1 MAKRPALGRGLS
13 SILGDVDEAYGKEL
27 GFGDTEEVSISDIE
41 PNPYQPRKDFKEE
54 SLKELAASIER
65 YGLIQPV
72 VLVKKNINSYI
83 LVAGERRL
91 RACKMLGMS
100 SVKSVILKENE
111 NKLRELALI
120 ENIQRENL
128 NPIELAISYKSLID
142 EYGLTQE
149 TLADIMHKSRTQI
162 TNTMRLLNLSDR
174 TKDFIISGKL
184 SQGHAKILVGLDKE
198 NEARLVDSI
207 IGQNLTVRESEK
219 LIQNSKN
226 KTDKK
231 TPITKETDFSV
242 ELKKLKQAFEN
253 IGVKCS
259 VKQNKISL
267 TVDNLDKIKYLNKI
281 LQWFFKKFI
290 LFSYNAK

>member
-65 YGLIQPV
+65 YGLIQPI
-72 VLVKKNINSYI
+72 VLVKKNINAYI

-111 NKLRELALI
+111 SKLRELALI

-128 NPIELAISYKSLID
+128 NPIELAVSYKSLID

-174 TKDFIISGKL
+174 TKEFIISGKL

-198 NEARLVDSI
+198 SEARIVDSI

-231 TPITKETDFSV
+231 TPIIKDVNFST

-267 TVDNLDKIKYLNKI
+267 TVDNLDKIKYLSKI
-281 LQWFFKKFI
+281 LQ
-290 LFSYNAK
+290 